1 MNILKSKTANKLTKN
16 LTVFAALILNFALII
31 SSSNTSS
38 STPTQNCS
46 AVSGTALAGNN
57 CLYFYPLPL
66 CKDVPGKTWTIDSA
80 SILAN
85 GTIPNP
91 RTNCADLSDL
101 PLCNQLTDNGV
112 TAYSGKNCVKE
123 CSDPSFDGGV
133 GVRGSDY
140 AVHNRDCVRFCDA
153 PEAGLA
159 SSPGINCTTRKCH
172 QVATGVVPDPSV
184 NCSSFACNKLT
195 TDELNE
201 TKFSN
206 ETTKEYRYCESS
218 LKCYEF
224 SQAQLPYLIT
234 NQTCK
239 IHNCRASCIDNT
251 SDDVSVITNK
261 GTSYV
266 NAYKNY
272 INAGMDIGGDSDIL
286 CTPTICK
293 PIVNIPYACGGAND
307 PADEPNSQ
315 CTCINCACSQTNGTS
330 CVCQNNVTCT
340 YNSSSAKWLST
351 CSNGYCSKV
360 VDCNDPI
367 NSSSSF
373 CMTSNDEVI
382 GSTDD
387 TGINS
392 WFYRPIPHDMA
403 TNGSGRLHN
412 FEHDSNFSQGS
423 VCYSINQMD
432 SLGWGDNDCIQTYLF
447 GCIYLGYFHDVF
459 QPARSPKKC
468 KAPDLGIRGTGYN
481 YLCGVKLDFS
491 GNNPNDSS
499 GYQYGYVETTFSNTD
514 GTHLETVCLRFDAAG
529 AVGKSCGK
537 RECQI
542 TCAFAKEKDNGGC
555 TQICGNDVCFDLKV
569 KDSDPYQCMM
579 NNDLFD
585 DPSGK
590 NLTGRSSTSRDCAMI
605 VDRYI
610 RVRAVKYGDYLCNF
624 IDFMGDTAYSGK
636 YFSGS
641 EKISFVDDSGE
652 TVTYCASGIYN
663 KESGNCSGGKNTNSE
678 HTRADKWR
686 TVKMIPYVKNNQPSG
701 KPKGYLDVD
710 GRLFPEQNCIKV
722 GHRITV
728 PRLYNLANSNNS
740 PRLFIPPLFIQNA
753 FIKRNGPI
761 SPIEE
766 GEDLGE
772 TDFHYPEININFGST
787 SQKLSL
793 GFGKTGYES
802 ADNADPLASATIST
816 TLTGGT
822 DTYELEVMVRKEYNE
837 VSGRP
842 TFCLYKKVKDQNG
855 VYLNPERVEC
865 VNRKYPEIDNTL
877 TKLPSEDFRKLII
890 NADASNTYS
899 DGKLLFKYLSGPT
912 ATNTC
917 GSDGSSCTDAVSLAN
932 SDPSIPTC
940 DLSIE
945 NHKVCIQREPCNKL
959 NNECIKNEIDL
970 HNAYLANQETSS
982 YIAIQ
987 NQCNQVLLPLCNAKF
1002 GITTPVSATITNMNP
1017 SGAAADTSAY
1027 GWFNEICISS
1037 GFSAKINRVYAYLT
1051 TTGVTGKCVIDESK
1065 KTPGANCSAGGK
1077 KPDCPCLKYIEG
1089 TSIAGTYDRDET
1101 AHEAGLCID
1110 LPLPQL
1116 CPAINHNPYPNSNV
1130 NDPDYIA
1137 TSLGFSS
1144 YGTSLT
1150 QSASVVNLSH
1160 RIRSVGLNGSFNG
1173 STITGGVSNS
1183 FGISG
1188 IPEAGH
1194 ADFPQQIFGVN
1205 KIAGTCSGFWQNA
1218 VVNGVSTAPTSNC
1231 LFVGGQAVWDVVTN
1245 PCVRYSCPA
1254 ISTSGVDSNG
1264 NYQGNYTNVTDP
1276 ADQKGLSHGFA
1287 TWPQL
1292 TKTNDFVESA
1302 SALTCV
1308 TGYKKVGATATLIN
1322 GETNAN
1328 HAALYNNISG
1338 YTGGTTPTR
1347 LCDQIGN
1354 WGSISNACQRITCSA
1369 INLDS
1374 NGNIT
1379 NIPASSSDSAKWEL
1393 WRNSGGASFPA
1404 AKAALSSTLVD
1415 NTPVKTASTSTGTCN
1430 NSLGFFQVGSNP
1442 PTRVCNH
1449 LGNWEAVQNQCVTR
1463 CDAINCT
1470 LYPSNCDAHQSSHGF
1485 GTWNQVL
1492 DVPISGEKDGQFNS
1506 CTGDKKLSAY
1516 PPLNN
1521 KYGVAYTLVDS
1532 GANYTTTIPR
1542 NVNQDTRIGNVSVSV
1557 TGGSYLGYKPER
1569 VCKSTIVVGGQAN
1582 VWSGT
1587 STACVNTCP
1596 SYIED
1601 PRTNAGVTKHPVSSN
1616 VIGSV
1621 ANEITVNWPSTSF
1634 GSWAYSNSPNNISSH
1649 DGSHYF
1655 DGRTNGYY
1663 SLARYCNPV
1672 TRKWDT
1678 PVPTCATNNGEVKV
1692 GPGASESALASYSTP
1707 TRVAVTGST
1716 LPSGSSDPAFSSGN
1730 GTCVSGS
1737 YSNST
1742 GSTTASPV
1750 TCVYKNGNNRIDEVY
1765 LSTGSTK
1772 KCNPYCYSAL
1782 DQTYGTGSID
1792 KASSAEGSYYLVG
1805 ATMNLSCRDNYG
1817 SIILTTDQASSFA
1830 DCGRSANTLTSQRS
1844 PNRPFVVCNGNGNG
1858 SASWSNVTND
1868 CTACRS
1874 CNTNSSSLSGSG
1886 TVSGSNS
1893 CNSYSD
1899 SASNIYNN
1907 QCSNHNVA
1915 VSHLAQK
1922 RLAHYKKRNCNCDND
1937 NRNICAYMTVIC
1949 VDGLFKY
1956 QSSGSEGINNDSTRC
1971 KDTPDGS
1978 NSTTFEC
1985 GNSDQSR
1992 GNCSNP

>member
-16 LTVFAALILNFALII
+16 LTVLAALIFNLALILL
-31 SSSNTSS
+31 SSKTSS
-38 STPTQNCS
+38 LTPTQDCS

-66 CKDVPGKTWTIDSA
+66 CRDIPGKTWTIDST
-80 SILAN
+80 SILTA
-85 GTIPNP
+85 GATRNP

-123 CSDPSFDGGV
+123 CSDSSFSGGA

-153 PEAGLA
+153 PETGLTA
-159 SSPGINCTTRKCH
+159 IPEVNCTTRKCH

-206 ETTKEYRYCESS
+206 ETTKEYRYCDSS

-234 NQTCK
+234 NKTCK
-239 IHNCRASCIDNT
+239 IHNCRVPCVDNA
-251 SDDVSVITNK
+251 SDDVSIITNK

-272 INAGMDIGGDSDIL
+272 VNAGMDIGGSSDVI
-286 CTPTICK
+286 CIPKICK
-293 PIVNIPYACGGAND
+293 PIVNVSYACGGSND
-307 PADEPNSQ
+307 PANEPNSQ
-315 CTCINCACSQTNGTS
+315 CTCINCPCSEVEGTS

-340 YNSSSAKWLST
+340 YKSGIAKWLST
-351 CSNGYCSKV
+351 CSNGYCPKV
-360 VDCNDPI
+360 VDCNDAA
-367 NSSSSF
+367 NSGSSF
-373 CMTSNDEVI
+373 CMTSEEEVI
-382 GSTDD
+382 GSTND

-403 TNGSGRLHN
+403 TNGSGALVSFNHN
-412 FEHDSNFSQGS
+412 DSFSYDS
-423 VCYSINQMD
+423 VCYSISQMD
-432 SLGWGDNDCIQTYLF
+432 SLGWGKNECFPTFFF
-447 GCIYLGYFHDVF
+447 GCINLGYFHDIF
-459 QPARSPKKC
+459 QSARSPKKC
-468 KAPDLGIRGTGYN
+468 NAPNLGIRGNGYG
-481 YLCGVKLDFS
+481 YLCGVQLNFTAK
-491 GNNPNDSS
+491 NPNDNS

-514 GTHLETVCLRFDAAG
+514 GTNLETVCLRFDAGG

-542 TCAFAKEKDNGGC
+542 TCAFAYESIGGC
-555 TQICGNDVCFDLKV
+555 TQICGSDVCVDLKV

-579 NNDLFD
+579 NNDLFN

-590 NLTGRSSTSRDCAMI
+590 NLTGKSSTSRDCAAI
-605 VDRYI
+605 IDRYI
-610 RVRAVKYGDYLCNF
+610 RVRAVKYGEHICNF

-636 YFSGS
+636 YFNGS
-641 EKISFVDDSGE
+641 EKISFVNDFGE
-652 TVTYCASGIYN
+652 TSTYCASGTYD
-663 KESGNCSGGKNTNSE
+663 KETGNCLGGKNTNLDK
-678 HTRADKWR
+678 TTANKWR
-686 TVKMIPYVKNNQPSG
+686 TVKMIPYIKNNQPSG
-701 KPKGYLDVD
+701 KPKGYLDID
-710 GRLFPEQNCIKV
+710 GRLFPEQNCIKTA
-722 GHRITV
+722 HRITV
-728 PRLYNLANSNNS
+728 PRLYNLANSSNS
-740 PRLFIPPLFIQNA
+740 PRLFIPPLFIQTA
-753 FIKRNGPI
+753 SIKRDGSI
-761 SPIEE
+761 SPAAQ
-766 GEDLGE
+766 GQDLGE
-772 TDFHYPEININFGST
+772 TDFHYPEINISFGPT
-787 SQKLSL
+787 SKKLSL

-802 ADNADPLASATIST
+802 ADNADPLGSATIST

-822 DTYELEVMVRKEYNE
+822 DIYELEVMVRKEYDE
-837 VSGRP
+837 TSDRP

-855 VYLNPERVEC
+855 VYLNPERVGC
-865 VNRKYPEIDNTL
+865 VNRKYPEIDNTS
-877 TKLPSEDFRKLII
+877 TRLPSDDFRKLII
-890 NADASNTYS
+890 NADPSNTYS
-899 DGKLLFKYLSGPT
+899 DGKIVFKYLSGPT
-912 ATNTC
+912 VTSSC
-917 GSDGSSCTDAVSLAN
+917 GSDGSLCTNPLTLAN
-932 SDPSIPTC
+932 LDTSVPTC
-940 DLSIE
+940 TSSTDSIE
-945 NHKVCIQREPCNKL
+945 NHKICVERDPCNKL

-970 HNAYLANQETSS
+970 YNAYLTNQETSS
-982 YIAIQ
+982 YIAVQ
-987 NQCNQVLLPLCNAKF
+987 NNCNQVLLPSCNSKF
-1002 GITTPVSATITNMNP
+1002 GINTPANATITNTNP
-1017 SGAAADTSAY
+1017 SSEIIDPEAY
-1027 GWFNEICISS
+1027 GWFDEICITS
-1037 GFSAKINRVYAYLT
+1037 GFSTKIDRVYAYLT
-1051 TTGVTGKCVIDESK
+1051 STGVTGKCVIDYVNK
-1065 KTPGANCSAGGK
+1065 KPGANCSSGGK

-1089 TSIAGTYDRDET
+1089 TSITGTYDRDET
-1101 AHEAGLCID
+1101 AREAGLCID

-1130 NDPDYIA
+1130 SDPNYVA

-1183 FGISG
+1183 FSISG

-1231 LFVGGQAVWDVVTN
+1231 LFVSGQAVWDVVTN

-1322 GETNAN
+1322 GETNAD
-1328 HAALYNNISG
+1328 HAALYNNISR

-1347 LCDQIGN
+1347 LCDQVGN
-1354 WGSISNACQRITCSA
+1354 WGSITNPCQRITCSA

-1374 NGNIT
+1374 GGNVS
-1379 NIPASSSDSAKWEL
+1379 NIPTSSADSKKWEL

-1430 NSLGFFQVGSNP
+1430 NSLGFYQIGSTP

-1463 CDAINCT
+1463 CDEITCIS
-1470 LYPSNCDAHQSSHGF
+1470 YPSNCNGNQSSHGF
-1485 GTWNQVL
+1485 ATWNEVQGVA
-1492 DVPISGEKDGQFNS
+1492 ISGEKDGEFKS
-1506 CTGDKKLSAY
+1506 CTGNKKLSAY
-1516 PPLNN
+1516 PPLYN

-1542 NVNQDTRIGNVSVSV
+1542 DVSKDNRIGNVLVSV

-1569 VCKSTIVVGGQAN
+1569 SCKSTVTVGGQAN
-1582 VWSGT
+1582 VWTGT
-1587 STACVNTCP
+1587 STSCVETCP
-1596 SYIED
+1596 SYTED
-1601 PRTNAGVTKHPVSSN
+1601 PRTNAGVTIHPVSSN
-1616 VIGSV
+1616 VVGSV
-1621 ANEITVNWPSTSF
+1621 SNQITVNWPSTNF
-1634 GSWAYSNSPNNISSH
+1634 GSWAYSNSPSNITSH

-1678 PVPTCATNNGEVKV
+1678 PFPTCATNSGEIKV
-1692 GPGASESALASYSTP
+1692 GPGGSQSALAKYSSP
-1707 TRVAVTGST
+1707 IRIAVAGSAI
-1716 LPSGSSDPAFSSGN
+1716 PSGSTDPALSSGN
-1730 GTCVSGS
+1730 GTCLSGS
-1737 YSNST
+1737 YSNLS
-1742 GSTTASPV
+1742 GSTTASSV
-1750 TCVYKNGNNRIDEVY
+1750 TCAYKDTNNRIDEVY
-1765 LSTGSTK
+1765 IKTEGVK
-1772 KCNPYCYSAL
+1772 KCNPYCYSTL
-1782 DQTYGTGSID
+1782 NQTYGSGSID
-1792 KASSAEGSYYLVG
+1792 GTSSSSGSYYSVG
-1805 ATMNLSCRDNYG
+1805 TTLNLNCKSNYG
-1817 SIILTTDQASSFA
+1817 SAIIGGSNTAFNDCGKSAYGLTTSDRSS
-1830 DCGRSANTLTSQRS
+1830 
-1844 PNRPFVVCNGNGNG
+1844 NRPYVLCNSSG
-1858 SASWSNVTND
+1858 SSAASWSSIVND
-1868 CTACRS
+1868 CSACRNCS
-1874 CNTNSSSLSGSG
+1874 GDADANGFILSWSKSNVYSYTLVEIYRCTTSVECSLNCAGNVDHYNSATCTDSSSC
-1886 TVSGSNS
+1886 TTR
-1893 CNSYSD
+1893 
-1899 SASNIYNN
+1899 SASNGSRRSYSSSASCTV
-1907 QCSNHNVA
+1907 QC
-1915 VSHLAQK
+1915 
-1922 RLAHYKKRNCNCDND
+1922 
-1937 NRNICAYMTVIC
+1937 T
-1949 VDGLFKY
+1949 DGYFRFTAA
-1956 QSSGSEGINNDSTRC
+1956 SCSGSC
-1971 KDTPDGS
+1971 
-1978 NSTTFEC
+1978 
-1985 GNSDQSR
+1985 
-1992 GNCSNP
+1992 